1 MQYTLKGGQVA
12 MKLFDKLK
20 KSKSTITLEQIL
32 KEPYEQKYFNECKFI
47 WKNFVPKSG
56 QATVLQGELL
66 REIEKLRC
74 EAQDNGNAN
83 WDGDFSH
90 FCDFIKDTLCG
101 RNFYSE
107 EEKAK
112 IKLIS
117 EHLKG
122 CGEYAQKLYNEKIS
136 DDEFDVMKIAY
147 TDDNLYD
154 ILADAVGLWYSKEPK
169 PVPFKP
175 NVNIKR

>member
-1 MQYTLKGGQVA
+1 
-12 MKLFDKLK
+12 MKLFGKLK
-20 KSKSTITLEQIL
+20 KPQKAITVEEIMN
-32 KEPYEQKYFNECKFI
+32 EPYERKYCKECEFI
-47 WKNFVPKSG
+47 WESLVPPVCGK
-56 QATVLQGELL
+56 ATALQGEML
-66 REIEKLRC
+66 REIEKLKW
-74 EAQDNGNAN
+74 EAQDHGNKN
-83 WDGDFSH
+83 WDGDFSY

-154 ILADAVGLWYSKEPK
+154 ILADAVGLWYSKQPK